1 MRRLIALSLV
11 TLCVLALTGLG
22 VWQVQR
28 LMWKNALITAV
39 NERTQ
44 SPPIA
49 LDAKDGQWPTLTQ
62 DRDEYRRVT
71 VTGQF
76 RHDKEVQVYALTEAG
91 AGYWVMTPLTT
102 ANGATIF
109 INRGYVPTDRRDPAT
124 RAEGQMSGPVTV
136 TGLVRMSQDKGWL
149 FLPPNDP
156 VAEQWSLRDTK
167 QMAKARGLGHVAD
180 YFVDADASPITGGW
194 PKGGMTVVKF
204 TNNHLSYALTW
215 FAMAAFLAGFTVWW
229 LRRPKTQAPKY

>member
-11 TLCVLALTGLG
+11 TLCVLALTALG

-28 LMWKNALITAV
+28 LMWKNALIETV

-44 SPPIA
+44 SPPMVLEAIN
-49 LDAKDGQWPTLTQ
+49 GQWPALTEAN
-62 DRDEYRRVT
+62 DEYRRVS

-76 RHDKEVQVYALTEAG
+76 RHDKEVQVYALTELG
-91 AGYWVMTPLTT
+91 AGYWVMTPLVT

-109 INRGYVPTDRRDPAT
+109 VNRGYVPTALRDPAK
-124 RAEGQMSGPVTV
+124 RAEGQVSGPVTI
-136 TGLVRMSQDKGWL
+136 TGLARLSQDKGWL

-156 VAEQWSLRDTK
+156 AGDQWSLRDTK

-180 YFVDADASPITGGW
+180 YFVDADASAVAGGW
-194 PKGGMTVVKF
+194 PRGGMTVVKF

-215 FAMAAFLAGFTVWW
+215 FAMAAALAGFTIWW
-229 LRRPKTQAPKY
+229 LRRPKTTKPD